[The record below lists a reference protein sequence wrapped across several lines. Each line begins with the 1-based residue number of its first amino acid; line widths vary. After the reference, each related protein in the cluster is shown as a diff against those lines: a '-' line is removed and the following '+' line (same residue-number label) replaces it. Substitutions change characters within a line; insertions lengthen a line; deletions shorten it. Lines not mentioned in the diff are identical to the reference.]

1 MEIERTDDG
10 SVTELKVVGDLT
22 IFGAADAYG
31 YLTRALSERRDL
43 RINLAQITEV
53 DSSGVQV
60 LLAAK
65 RAVEKHGHSF
75 ELVAHS
81 EAMLEVMEL
90 LQLSQVFGDPLVMP
104 AQAA

>member
-10 SVTELKVVGDLT
+10 DVTELTVVGELT

-31 YLTRALSERRDL
+31 FLTRALSERRDL
-43 RINLAQITEV
+43 RINLARTTEV

-65 RAVEKHGHSF
+65 RAAEAHGHGF

-81 EAMLEVMEL
+81 AAMLEVMEL
-90 LQLSQVFGDPLVMP
+90 LQLSHVFGDPVVMP
-104 AQAA
+104 ARAA